1 MDDPLSDPL
10 NTALQ
15 TMFDTLPSF
24 SDADYRDW
32 IEATALT
39 EQDSVMLDA
48 ALRQLTDSPV
58 LDILIAGGSQAEG
71 LMISLDCLFNQRWTN
86 FGITVCC
93 PRNELV
99 DLQRLI
105 DARRGRWAQTP
116 TVRLVAIDAA
126 ARDVFA
132 LEQGA
137 LEAAQGDFI
146 AFLAPGDVLS
156 AHATAEIVLAL
167 SRQPE
172 TVIAFTDEDW
182 IDARGTRSRPRF
194 KDGWDWDAQL
204 GFDLMGRFSPMRREA
219 ALMAGGVCNAAGLAA
234 HYALHCRVAGA
245 AGTDGILHL
254 PSVLYHAAKQP
265 AASLEAAD
273 TYAAAARGVAQEAA
287 LQWEGVHVVASAAP
301 LSPWF
306 NRIEWPLP
314 DPAPLVSIL
323 LPTRDRPELL
333 EASALGVLQ
342 KTDYPAIELL
352 ILDNGSVEPET
363 IALLGS
369 LARDPRV
376 RIMPMPGPF
385 NYSKLNNDGAAAARG
400 DILLLL
406 NNDVEIIG
414 ADWLSEMVSLAVR
427 PEIGC
432 VGAKLLY
439 ADQRIQHAGVSMAP
453 HTGCAHVG
461 RLLGHAEAG
470 IGGALAVTRTHS
482 AVTAACLAIRRE
494 VFAEVGG
501 LDEVAFRVGYN
512 DVDLCLKI
520 RDHGF
525 RSVCSPFATLF
536 HLESVS
542 RGPNNDPEK
551 RARERAE
558 NARING
564 RWRELFLDDPCQ
576 NPNTLLTWGGM
587 PRMVKSRRTREWERQ
602 L

>member
-1 MDDPLSDPL
+1 VP
-10 NTALQ
+10 
-15 TMFDTLPSF
+15 
-24 SDADYRDW
+24 
-32 IEATALT
+32 
-39 EQDSVMLDA
+39 LDA
-48 ALRQLTDSPV
+48 AV
-58 LDILIAGGSQAEG
+58 EDIL
-71 LMISLDCLFNQRWTN
+71 
-86 FGITVCC
+86 
-93 PRNELV
+93 
-99 DLQRLI
+99 
-105 DARRGRWAQTP
+105 
-116 TVRLVAIDAA
+116 
-126 ARDVFA
+126 A

-137 LEAAQGDFI
+137 LDAAQGDYI
-146 AFLAPGDVLS
+146 AFLAPGDMLPV
-156 AHATAEIVLAL
+156 HAIAEIVLAL

-172 TVIAFTDEDW
+172 TVIVFTDEDW
-182 IDARGTRSRPRF
+182 IDAHGNRRRPRF

-219 ALMAGGVCNAAGLAA
+219 ALAAGGLRNAAGLAA
-234 HYALHCRVAGA
+234 HYALHCRVAGEAGA
-245 AGTDGILHL
+245 AGILHL
-254 PSVLYHAAKQP
+254 ASVLYHAAQQP
-265 AASLEAAD
+265 AASTEAAD
-273 TYAAAARGVAQEAA
+273 AYAASARVVAQEAA
-287 LQWEGVHVVASAAP
+287 LQWEGVNVVASAAP

-363 IALLGS
+363 TALFGR

-414 ADWLSEMVSLAVR
+414 ADWLAEMVSLAVR

-439 ADQRIQHAGVSMAP
+439 ADRRIQHAGVNMAP

-461 RLLGHAEAG
+461 RLLDHAEAG
-470 IGGALAVTRTHS
+470 IGGTLAVTRTHS
-482 AVTAACLAIRRE
+482 AVTAACLAIRTE

-512 DVDLCLKI
+512 DVDLCLKV

-558 NARING
+558 NARIIG

-576 NPNTLLTWGGM
+576 NPNTLLTWEGM
-587 PRMVKSRRTREWERQ
+587 PRMVQSRRMREWEQ
-602 L
+602 QP